1 MPSDSQVRVLY
12 VGGTGRSGS
21 TVVANALGA
30 LDDAVSV
37 GEVRYLWERGITE
50 NRLCGCGQRFA
61 NCPFWQQVLDTA
73 YGTDVP
79 NAHEVHRRLTEVT
92 QLRTLPGFL
101 RSPAEAS
108 QAPADLAD
116 VLRPLYAA
124 IATVSGASLVVDSSK
139 LPTYAGVLA
148 GVDGLTLDVVHLVRD
163 PRAAA
168 FSWKRTKEQP
178 DRGRPGLM
186 EQRGVVKSSVL
197 WTAWNAG
204 LERAWRRS
212 QNYTR
217 VRYETFA
224 AHPAETI
231 ALLADFVGHTGADR
245 VVDDEGRLHL
255 PPNHTVAGNPAR
267 MSAGP
272 TPVRL
277 DNEWATAMNRREV
290 RVVSGLTA
298 PLLGRYGYPRA
309 VGAPDQED

>member
-37 GEVRYLWERGITE
+37 GELRYLWERGIIE
-50 NRLCGCGQRFA
+50 NRLCGCGERFA
-61 NCPFWQQVLDTA
+61 DCPFWQQVLDTA
-73 YGTDVP
+73 YGNDVP
-79 NAHEVHRRLTEVT
+79 NAREVHRRLTEVT
-92 QLRTLPGFL
+92 QLRTLPAFL
-101 RSPAEAS
+101 RSPAEAG

-116 VLRPLYAA
+116 VLSPLYAA
-124 IATVSGASLVVDSSK
+124 IASVSGASLIVDSSK

-212 QNYTR
+212 PHYTR

-231 ALLADFVGHTGADR
+231 ALLAGFVGHSGAEH

-277 DNEWATAMNRREV
+277 DNEWATAMNPREV

>member
-1 MPSDSQVRVLY
+1 MTSDANVRVLY

-37 GEVRYLWERGITE
+37 GEVRYLWERGIVE
-50 NRLCGCGQRFA
+50 NRLCGCGSRFA
-61 NCPFWQQVLDTA
+61 QCPFWQEVLSTA
-73 YGTDVP
+73 YGSNIPD
-79 NAHEVHRRLTEVT
+79 AKAVHRRLTEVT

-101 RSPAEAS
+101 RTPVEKAT
-108 QAPADLAD
+108 APADLAT

-148 GVDGLTLDVVHLVRD
+148 GVDGLSLDVVHLVRD

-212 QNYTR
+212 PHYTR

-224 AHPAETI
+224 AHPAKTI
-231 ALLADFVGHTGADR
+231 AILADYIGHGGADR
-245 VVDDEGRLHL
+245 LVDEQGRLHL

-267 MSAGP
+267 MNAGP

-277 DNEWATAMNRREV
+277 DNEWATAMNRRDA
-290 RVVSGLTA
+290 RVVSGLTV
-298 PLLGRYGYPRA
+298 PLLGRYGYPRSA
-309 VGAPDQED
+309 GATDPKD